1 MNESTKPPFSLPSR
15 GSLQATME
23 ILVACS
29 LMVLGACG
37 NALVFI
43 AFWKDKS
50 LRTTPNVFVVNLAV
64 TDFLFCVVVLPL
76 TSATFIQGEWKLG
89 LHVCNLQALM
99 FGTNLNATLVTM
111 TTISINRFILI
122 RHRIK
127 YKTVYTKR
135 NVTFMIF
142 GIWCYAIIVASRPFY
157 DLGKYVFNPNTAF
170 CSIDKKPDSASRIS
184 RFVAYFTLYA
194 NIIIVMRC
202 YVGIYRAVRQ
212 HRRQIKCNT
221 GHNPENTTGNTTG
234 HNTGHRTGHRTGHS
248 SQNRGLRKVQ
258 VVGEDVHIAKTLFVV
273 ICLFGIC
280 WFPTAIAGI
289 VVVFGT
295 KIPGLVQEMLM
306 FTVCLASVVNP
317 LVYAVR
323 NRRFR
328 RTFKRIIELQFSTVA
343 DRPALR
349 ISVRPEHVQ
358 TTL

>member
-1 MNESTKPPFSLPSR
+1 MNETTKAPFSLKPR
-15 GSLQATME
+15 DSLQVNME

-43 AFWKDKS
+43 AVWKEKS

-89 LHVCNLQALM
+89 LHGCNLQALM
-99 FGTNLNATLVTM
+99 FSTNINATLVTM
-111 TTISINRFILI
+111 TTISINRFVLI
-122 RHRIK
+122 RYRIK

-135 NVTFMIF
+135 NVIFMIF
-142 GIWCYAIIVASRPFY
+142 GIWCYAILVASRPLY
-157 DLGKYVFNPNTAF
+157 GLGEYVFNPSTAF

-202 YVGIYRAVRQ
+202 YVGIYRTVRQ
-212 HRRQIKCNT
+212 HRRQIKNSQEKS
-221 GHNPENTTGNTTG
+221 ENTERSRG
-234 HNTGHRTGHRTGHS
+234 
-248 SQNRGLRKVQ
+248 NRGPRKE
-258 VVGEDVHIAKTLFVV
+258 VGEEVHIAKTLFVV

-280 WFPTAIAGI
+280 WFPTAVAGI

-295 KIPGLVQEMLM
+295 TIPDQVQEMLM
-306 FTVCLASVVNP
+306 LTVCLASVVNP
-317 LVYAVR
+317 MVYAVR

-328 RTFKRIIELQFSTVA
+328 RTFKRIMELRFSTVA
-343 DRPALR
+343 HRPALR
-349 ISVRPEHVQ
+349 ISVRPERAQ

>member
-1 MNESTKPPFSLPSR
+1 MNESTKAPFSLQPR
-15 GSLQATME
+15 DSLQVTME

-43 AFWKDKS
+43 AVWKEKS

-89 LHVCNLQALM
+89 LHGCNLQALM
-99 FGTNLNATLVTM
+99 FSININATLVTM

-135 NVTFMIF
+135 NVTLMIF
-142 GIWCYAIIVASRPFY
+142 GVWCYAILVASRPLY
-157 DLGKYVFNPNTAF
+157 GLGEYVFNPNTAF
-170 CSIDKKPDSASRIS
+170 CSIDKKPESASRIS

-202 YVGIYRAVRQ
+202 YVGIYRTVRQ
-212 HRRQIKCNT
+212 HRRQIKNSQEKSDNT
-221 GHNPENTTGNTTG
+221 G
-234 HNTGHRTGHRTGHS
+234 RS
-248 SQNRGLRKVQ
+248 SGNRGPRKE
-258 VVGEDVHIAKTLFVV
+258 VGEDVHIAKTLFVV

-280 WFPTAIAGI
+280 WFPTAVAGI

-295 KIPGLVQEMLM
+295 TIPDLVQEMLM
-306 FTVCLASVVNP
+306 LTVCLASVVNP
-317 LVYAVR
+317 MVYAVR

-328 RTFKRIIELQFSTVA
+328 RTFKRIMELRFSTVA

-349 ISVRPEHVQ
+349 ISARPERAQ

>member
-1 MNESTKPPFSLPSR
+1 MNESTKAPFSLPPR
-15 GSLQATME
+15 GSLQVTME
-23 ILVACS
+23 ILVTCS

-43 AFWKDKS
+43 AVWKEKS

-76 TSATFIQGEWKLG
+76 TSATFMQGEWKLG
-89 LHVCNLQALM
+89 LHGCNLQALM
-99 FGTNLNATLVTM
+99 FGTNINATLVTM

-142 GIWCYAIIVASRPFY
+142 GIWCYAILVASRPFY
-157 DLGKYVFNPNTAF
+157 GLGEYVFNPDTAF
-170 CSIDKKPDSASRIS
+170 CSIDKKPDSASGIS
-184 RFVAYFTLYA
+184 RFVAYFTLYT

-202 YVGIYRAVRQ
+202 YVGIYRTVRQ
-212 HRRQIKCNT
+212 HRRQIN
-221 GHNPENTTGNTTG
+221 
-234 HNTGHRTGHRTGHS
+234 TGHS
-248 SQNRGLRKVQ
+248 SGNRELRKE
-258 VVGEDVHIAKTLFVV
+258 VGEDVHIAKTLFVV

-295 KIPGLVQEMLM
+295 KIPGRVQEILMLS
-306 FTVCLASVVNP
+306 VCLASVVNP
-317 LVYAVR
+317 MVYAVR

-328 RTFKRIIELQFSTVA
+328 RTFKRIIELQFSTVT
-343 DRPALR
+343 DRPLR
-349 ISVRPEHVQ
+349 ISVRPEHAQ